1 MSSVQTIEIH
11 TAPAYEVTIGAG
23 LLRDCGARLKT
34 VLGGCRIAVAA
45 DSNVAPLYLET
56 VCASL
61 RDAGFAVCSYV
72 FPAGEA
78 HKNFTTLSAILEFLA
93 ESQLTRTDCV
103 AALGGGVT
111 GDLAGFAAATYQR
124 GMGFA
129 QIPTTLLAA
138 VDSSVGGKTAIN
150 LRAGKNQLGCF
161 HQPAAVICDT
171 DTFSTLPEREVRSGS
186 AEIIKYGVI
195 GDEGFFESLGEEP
208 ISARYEAVVECCV
221 SMKRDFVARDEF
233 DRGDRRYLNF
243 GHTIGHA
250 AERCSGY
257 TLPHGYAVAMGM
269 AAISRAAESFGISE
283 KGTAERIEKMLK
295 RYGLPTEINF
305 ARDDMLDA
313 MLSDKKSDGS
323 SVALIVPERIGR
335 CRIEN
340 AGAAEL
346 CEWLKAGG
354 IK

>member
-1 MSSVQTIEIH
+1 MC
-11 TAPAYEVTIGAG
+11 
-23 LLRDCGARLKT
+23 RCRLS
-34 VLGGCRIAVAA
+34 RSDIA
-45 DSNVAPLYLET
+45 
-56 VCASL
+56 
-61 RDAGFAVCSYV
+61 
-72 FPAGEA
+72 
-78 HKNFTTLSAILEFLA
+78 
-93 ESQLTRTDCV
+93 

-111 GDLAGFAAATYQR
+111 GDLTGFAAATYRR
-124 GMGFA
+124 GMDYI
-129 QIPTTLLAA
+129 QLPTTLLAA

-208 ISARYEAVVECCV
+208 ISARYEAVVERCV

-295 RYGLPTEINF
+295 RYGLPTEIDF

>member
-1 MSSVQTIEIH
+1 MI
-11 TAPAYEVTIGAG
+11 VT
-23 LLRDCGARLKT
+23 DE
-34 VLGGCRIAVAA
+34 
-45 DSNVAPLYLET
+45 NVAPLYLDAMKAQLEAAGAQ
-56 VCASL
+56 ASAFVL
-61 RDAGFAVCSYV
+61 
-72 FPAGEA
+72 PAGETTKCMAQLERIYDALIDA
-78 HKNFTTLSAILEFLA
+78 HI
-93 ESQLTRTDCV
+93 TRQDFV
-103 AALGGGVT
+103 VALGGGVVGDIT
-111 GDLAGFAAATYQR
+111 GYAACTYLR
-124 GMGFA
+124 GVRFIQA
-129 QIPTTLLAA
+129 PTTLLAQ

-208 ISARYEAVVECCV
+208 ISARYEAVVERCV

-313 MLSDKKSDGS
+313 MLLDKKSDGS

>member
-1 MSSVQTIEIH
+1 MRS
-11 TAPAYEVTIGAG
+11 
-23 LLRDCGARLKT
+23 RRCW
-34 VLGGCRIAVAA
+34 
-45 DSNVAPLYLET
+45 
-56 VCASL
+56 
-61 RDAGFAVCSYV
+61 DA
-72 FPAGEA
+72 
-78 HKNFTTLSAILEFLA
+78 
-93 ESQLTRTDCV
+93 
-103 AALGGGVT
+103 
-111 GDLAGFAAATYQR
+111 
-124 GMGFA
+124 
-129 QIPTTLLAA
+129 
-138 VDSSVGGKTAIN
+138 
-150 LRAGKNQLGCF
+150 
-161 HQPAAVICDT
+161 
-171 DTFSTLPEREVRSGS
+171 FSTLPEREVRSGS

-313 MLSDKKSDGS
+313 MLLDKKSDGS

>member
-1 MSSVQTIEIH
+1 MRKLSVAASKNYDIL
-11 TAPAYEVTIGAG
+11 IGNG
-23 LLRDCGARLKT
+23 LLSQ
-34 VLGGCRIAVAA
+34 LGGYVKALEKIQTVALV
-45 DSNVAPLYLET
+45 SETTVYPLFGQAAEK
-56 VCASL
+56 SL
-61 RDAGFAVCSYV
+61 ADAGFQIKSFV

-78 HKNFTTLSAILEFLA
+78 SKCADTYLKLLTFLA
-93 ESQLTRTDCV
+93 RNHLTRTDAIV
-103 AALGGGVT
+103 ALGGGVV
-111 GDLAGFAAATYQR
+111 GDLAGFAAATYLR
-124 GMGFA
+124 GIRFV
-129 QIPTTLLAA
+129 QVPTTLLAA

-171 DTFSTLPEREVRSGS
+171 DTFSTLHEREVRSGS

-269 AAISRAAESFGISE
+269 AAISGELRHKR
-283 KGTAERIEKMLK
+283 KGHGGADR
-295 RYGLPTEINF
+295 
-305 ARDDMLDA
+305 
-313 MLSDKKSDGS
+313 
-323 SVALIVPERIGR
+323 
-335 CRIEN
+335 EN
-340 AGAAEL
+340 AQALWPADRDKL
-346 CEWLKAGG
+346 CTG
-354 IK
+354 

>member
-1 MSSVQTIEIH
+1 MSDRLGELKTVHVSASVD
-11 TAPAYEVTIGAG
+11 YDVVIGAG
-23 LLRDCGARLKT
+23 LLDELDTFVRPFCAWKKV
-34 VLGGCRIAVAA
+34 VLVS
-45 DSNVAPLYLET
+45 DDE
-56 VCASL
+56 
-61 RDAGFAVCSYV
+61 V
-72 FPAGEA
+72 FPRYGSAAAAAFEGAGAEV
-78 HKNFTTLSAILEFLA
+78 FTFVFKSGEESKSFATYEELTEFMCRCRLSRSDIA
-93 ESQLTRTDCV
+93 

-111 GDLAGFAAATYQR
+111 GDLTGF
-124 GMGFA
+124 
-129 QIPTTLLAA
+129 AA

-171 DTFSTLPEREVRSGS
+171 DAFSTLPEREVRSGS

-233 DRGDRRYLNF
+233 DRGERRYLNF

>member
-1 MSSVQTIEIH
+1 M
-11 TAPAYEVTIGAG
+11 
-23 LLRDCGARLKT
+23 
-34 VLGGCRIAVAA
+34 
-45 DSNVAPLYLET
+45 
-56 VCASL
+56 
-61 RDAGFAVCSYV
+61 
-72 FPAGEA
+72 
-78 HKNFTTLSAILEFLA
+78 
-93 ESQLTRTDCV
+93 
-103 AALGGGVT
+103 
-111 GDLAGFAAATYQR
+111 
-124 GMGFA
+124 
-129 QIPTTLLAA
+129 
-138 VDSSVGGKTAIN
+138 DSSVGGKTAIN

-195 GDEGFFESLGEEP
+195 GDEGFFESLGAEP
-208 ISARYEAVVECCV
+208 ISARCEAVVERCV

-295 RYGLPTEINF
+295 RYGLPTEIDF

>member
-1 MSSVQTIEIH
+1 MKTVTVSASRRYDILIER
-11 TAPAYEVTIGAG
+11 G
-23 LLRDCGARLKT
+23 LLRRAGELVRGVTNAGT
-34 VLGGCRIAVAA
+34 VMLVSD
-45 DSNVAPLYLET
+45 DSVWPLYGET
-56 VCASL
+56 VQKSL
-61 RDAGFAVCSYV
+61 ADAGFSVCRFV
-72 FPAGEA
+72 FPHGEGSKCA
-78 HKNFTTLSAILEFLA
+78 KTYLA
-93 ESQLTRTDCV
+93 LLDALCENRLTRADAV
-103 AALGGGVT
+103 VALGGGVA
-111 GDLAGFAAATYQR
+111 GDLTGFAASTYLR
-124 GMGFA
+124 GIGFI
-129 QIPTTLLAA
+129 QIPTTLLAM

-171 DTFSTLPEREVRSGS
+171 DAFSTLPEREVRSGS

-221 SMKRDFVARDEF
+221 SMKRDFVTRDEF

>member
-1 MSSVQTIEIH
+1 MKTIHVNASKSYDILIERGILDRAGEEI
-11 TAPAYEVTIGAG
+11 
-23 LLRDCGARLKT
+23 KT
-34 VLGGCRIAVAA
+34 VCG
-45 DSNVAPLYLET
+45 
-56 VCASL
+56 
-61 RDAGFAVCSYV
+61 
-72 FPAGEA
+72 AGEA
-78 HKNFTTLSAILEFLA
+78 LIVSDDTVWDLYGETVLASMQKAGFDVTSFTFPHGEQSKNLSVYADILNARAARHL
-93 ESQLTRTDCV
+93 SRKGLV
-103 AALGGGVT
+103 VALGGGVV
-111 GDLAGFAAATYQR
+111 GDMAGFAAATYRR
-124 GMGFA
+124 GMDYI
-129 QIPTTLLAA
+129 QLPTTLLAA

-195 GDEGFFESLGEEP
+195 GDEGFFESLGAEP
-208 ISARYEAVVECCV
+208 ISARYEEVVERCV

-295 RYGLPTEINF
+295 RYGLPTEIDF

>member
-1 MSSVQTIEIH
+1 
-11 TAPAYEVTIGAG
+11 
-23 LLRDCGARLKT
+23 
-34 VLGGCRIAVAA
+34 
-45 DSNVAPLYLET
+45 
-56 VCASL
+56 
-61 RDAGFAVCSYV
+61 
-72 FPAGEA
+72 
-78 HKNFTTLSAILEFLA
+78 
-93 ESQLTRTDCV
+93 
-103 AALGGGVT
+103 
-111 GDLAGFAAATYQR
+111 
-124 GMGFA
+124 
-129 QIPTTLLAA
+129 
-138 VDSSVGGKTAIN
+138 
-150 LRAGKNQLGCF
+150 
-161 HQPAAVICDT
+161 
-171 DTFSTLPEREVRSGS
+171 
-186 AEIIKYGVI
+186 
-195 GDEGFFESLGEEP
+195 
-208 ISARYEAVVECCV
+208 
-221 SMKRDFVARDEF
+221 MKRDFVARDEF

-313 MLSDKKSDGS
+313 MLLDKKSDGR